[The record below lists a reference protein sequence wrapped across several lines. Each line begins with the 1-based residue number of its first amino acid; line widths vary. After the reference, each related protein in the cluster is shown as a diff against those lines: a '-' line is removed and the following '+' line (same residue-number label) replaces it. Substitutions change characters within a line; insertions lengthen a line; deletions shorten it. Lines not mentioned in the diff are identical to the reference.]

1 MWGRPRLRCRG
12 GKGRAGCQARGDG
25 LVSVSWGCSPGWGK
39 QTSPCGLG
47 ALGSFSVAGG
57 GLQAWAWLGG
67 ARVRP
72 RTAPC
77 SSQSTS
83 GGLCYMGLDGQGLST
98 GQRASPRGPV
108 LGHSHLDQCFQ
119 VLPCNGPE
127 DGDRGPS
134 GALLTSW

>member
-1 MWGRPRLRCRG
+1 MGMQPGLGEADFPLWAGGFGQLLRGWRG
-12 GKGRAGCQARGDG
+12 PASLG
-25 LVSVSWGCSPGWGK
+25 LAGWG
-39 QTSPCGLG
+39 T
-47 ALGSFSVAGG
+47 
-57 GLQAWAWLGG
+57 

-77 SSQSTS
+77 SSQSTR
-83 GGLCYMGLDGQGLST
+83 GGLCYMGVDGQGLSA

-119 VLPCNGPE
+119 ALPCNGPE